1 MISVFV
7 NSEIRKVE
15 YLKDDPEFEDVL
27 LLALRG
33 TTIEKKSVVGVSYD
47 NKSIYGVYY
56 TQPPKNTGLDLS
68 KYKTESIGNNLIQV
82 KVTKPLNN
90 IEVKVYSYYK
100 RRDEN
105 LNHDY
110 LCIGSADFIG
120 KDKYTTY
127 YIKDK
132 KMIEEFKALSPNHY
146 MEFLATNEF
155 YSFTTEN
162 EIKSLESTYK
172 QKTPQGIPC
181 H

>member
-1 MISVFV
+1 MINVFV

-15 YLKDDPEFEDVL
+15 YLRDDPKFEAVL
-27 LLALRG
+27 LLALKG

-47 NKSIYGVYY
+47 NKSVYGVYY
-56 TQPPKNTGLDLS
+56 TQPPKNTGFDLL

-82 KVTKPLNN
+82 KITKPLNN

-100 RRDEN
+100 RRGKG
-105 LNHDY
+105 LNHNY

-132 KMIEEFKALSPNHY
+132 KMIEKFKALSPNYY
-146 MEFLATNEF
+146 MDFLATNEF
-155 YSFTTEN
+155 YSLTIEN
-162 EIKSLESTYK
+162 GVKSLESTYK
-172 QKTPQGIPC
+172 HKLP
-181 H
+181 